1 MEDNNTIFREI
12 DILLAQGRYQ
22 DAIPL
27 LLNILYEEPDNKDA
41 LHRIGVA
48 YTESGDQDAA
58 LKTLKYILTM
68 EQNDA
73 DIWEAYGCAC
83 YRKSNLKEAKIAF
96 EKAIE
101 IFPQHASALRNLGVT
116 LNMLRK
122 FKESYEILHK
132 SLEINDN
139 DYLTLFALSNVCINL
154 DYLEEARKTLN
165 RLLNMDIPEDIRK
178 QAEITLQNV
187 DIHRKH
193 F

>member
-1 MEDNNTIFREI
+1 MGENNTIFREI
-12 DILLAQGRYQ
+12 DILLAQGKYKE
-22 DAIPL
+22 AIPM
-27 LLNILYEEPDNKDA
+27 LLNILYEEPDNKEA

-68 EQNDA
+68 EQDDA
-73 DIWEAYGCAC
+73 DVWEAYGCAC
-83 YRKSNLKEAKIAF
+83 YRKSNLKEAKMAF

-101 IFPQHASALRNLGVT
+101 IYPEHSSALRNLGVT
-116 LNMLRK
+116 LNMLRN
-122 FKESYEILHK
+122 FDESYKILHR
-132 SLEINDN
+132 SIEINST

-154 DYLEEARKTLN
+154 NYLDEAKKTL
-165 RLLNMDIPEDIRK
+165 RKLLNMDIPEDIRK

-187 DIHRKH
+187 DINRKH